1 VDAIAARLA
10 GDGRLFYVGAGTS
23 GRLGVLDASE
33 CPPTFSS
40 APDRVQGVIA
50 GGERALREAVEG
62 AEDDRDRGAADL
74 HARNLGPLD
83 YVVGISANGGAPY
96 VQGALAAAR
105 EVGAGTAL
113 ITCNPVRPELI
124 QPDQAIV
131 LPVGPEVLSGS
142 TRLKAGTATK
152 LVLNM
157 LSTLAMVKL
166 GKVHDNLMVDVRVS
180 NRKLQARAERLVRRL
195 TGLEA
200 EPASRLLA
208 AAGGSVKRA
217 AVMHHAAVDGPGA
230 DALLAESR
238 GFLRPW
244 LENGVRSPR

>member
-1 VDAIAARLA
+1 
-10 GDGRLFYVGAGTS
+10 
-23 GRLGVLDASE
+23 
-33 CPPTFSS
+33 
-40 APDRVQGVIA
+40 
-50 GGERALREAVEG
+50 
-62 AEDDRDRGAADL
+62 
-74 HARNLGPLD
+74 
-83 YVVGISANGGAPY
+83 
-96 VQGALAAAR
+96 
-105 EVGAGTAL
+105 
-113 ITCNPVRPELI
+113 
-124 QPDQAIV
+124 
-131 LPVGPEVLSGS
+131 
-142 TRLKAGTATK
+142 
-152 LVLNM
+152 
-157 LSTLAMVKL
+157 
-166 GKVHDNLMVDVRVS
+166 MVDVRVS